1 MKSKTFVLVILVVM
15 VLTACSSNET
25 SVGDPLSGTS
35 WELVYYRKSRVIEG
49 VAVTATFEGGQVKGS
64 SGCNSYSGSYQVE
77 GGKISFSPLMSTL
90 MACPDPDGVMDQEA
104 MFLAWLQ
111 DAQTY
116 QIQDD
121 QLMIFRS
128 DGEALTF
135 IPGS

>member
-15 VLTACSSNET
+15 VLTACSSNEP

>member
-1 MKSKTFVLVILVVM
+1 MKFKTFVLVILVVM
-15 VLTACSSNET
+15 VLTACSSNEP